1 MGKKLFSLGEFSK
14 YHIFLFLVPLF
25 HMMSGY
31 VQRDIILENKKTKNE
46 NEEEKQFYRKFEF
59 SYLIIT
65 LFSKLFSG
73 FLIIIS
79 KYLINKE
86 HISYIL
92 VQTRSRRRYHL
103 NVNANNKYKI
113 FFYILIITTLELV
126 VKIENNLSLTK
137 KNLIDI
143 KLGFTIFVP
152 LLSYFLLK
160 TKYYKHHFVSIGI
173 DLFGFI
179 FIILALISE
188 EEEEKHPYY
197 IHLIHFSFSFPFSLS
212 LILIKY
218 LFMHYF
224 IKPFTYLFIDG
235 ILCVILSFLY
245 ILIKYILI
253 LNDVDLFKNNII
265 NIFLIFNYADKGV
278 ILLFI
283 FIIILTFLYHVA
295 KTVSL
300 YFFSPTLFVMTDILS
315 PVMTW
320 IIDKIYKKIRNN
332 ENLDIK
338 VSIFKIIGYFFMI
351 IACILFNEVIIC
363 NFWNLDYYTNKKI
376 EERGIEDAVIN
387 ANNSVS
393 NNDTI
398 ISES

>member
-1 MGKKLFSLGEFSK
+1 
-14 YHIFLFLVPLF
+14 
-25 HMMSGY
+25 
-31 VQRDIILENKKTKNE
+31 
-46 NEEEKQFYRKFEF
+46 
-59 SYLIIT
+59 
-65 LFSKLFSG
+65 
-73 FLIIIS
+73 
-79 KYLINKE
+79 
-86 HISYIL
+86 
-92 VQTRSRRRYHL
+92 
-103 NVNANNKYKI
+103 
-113 FFYILIITTLELV
+113 
-126 VKIENNLSLTK
+126 
-137 KNLIDI
+137 
-143 KLGFTIFVP
+143 
-152 LLSYFLLK
+152 
-160 TKYYKHHFVSIGI
+160 
-173 DLFGFI
+173 
-179 FIILALISE
+179 
-188 EEEEKHPYY
+188 
-197 IHLIHFSFSFPFSLS
+197 
-212 LILIKY
+212 
-218 LFMHYF
+218 MHYF

-245 ILIKYILI
+245 IIIKYILI

-265 NIFLIFNYADKGV
+265 NIFLIFNNADKGV

-283 FIIILTFLYHVA
+283 FIIILTFFYHVA

-363 NFWNLDYYTNKKI
+363 NFWNLDYYTNKQI